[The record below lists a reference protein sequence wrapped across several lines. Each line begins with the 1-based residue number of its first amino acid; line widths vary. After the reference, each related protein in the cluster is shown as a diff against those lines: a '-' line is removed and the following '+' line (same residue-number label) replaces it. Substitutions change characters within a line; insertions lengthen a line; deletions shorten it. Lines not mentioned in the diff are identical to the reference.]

1 MTTDH
6 DPDRFPESGGQ
17 DGKAG
22 PRRKTIDSPYIHR
35 LQRRHFLVFCAW
47 TVIDR
52 HPITVGLAILGYG
65 TCCSSCWS
73 EFSSAPPAICWVS
86 SASSMSV
93 FS

>member
-35 LQRRHFLVFCAW
+35 LQRRHFLVFCAR

-52 HPITVGLAILGYG
+52 HPITVGAGDPRLRHLLQFVL
-65 TCCSSCWS
+65 
-73 EFSSAPPAICWVS
+73 E
-86 SASSMSV
+86 
-93 FS
+93 